1 LNDFAKKASAST
13 MSWAGRLFALAAVV
27 LVASGAAPKAQT
39 ERFPPV
45 AGGNAAPFNDAL
57 VKEKPAAPPHLPI
70 TGITVP
76 HHLLAADLIA
86 RGVWAA
92 SGNSYERIIV
102 ISPDHFRRSKRPLAT
117 TRRGFDTVLGLVDVD
132 QAAADVL
139 INRADMVDD
148 SDLFVHEHGI
158 TAVLPF
164 LHAVFPGT
172 PIVPVTLG
180 IGTEPQD
187 WDAAV
192 DLLKEIVTPR
202 TLVVQSTDY
211 SHYLLPQIARA
222 RDQETLN
229 VIATDD
235 PPAISALRQSNHLDS
250 KASQYVQM
258 RLQQEV
264 FHSHGAVIA
273 NRNAVE
279 YADENAPSTSYVVT
293 IYATDETV
301 LSTLVYPDQ
310 QITYFG
316 GDVFLGRR
324 FTHSLLNKNGQSAVI
339 DGVRHLTAG
348 QPLVVN
354 LEGVITAELPIGIPP
369 ERHLMDDGI
378 AGPILQAINVTAAGL
393 ANNHSFDLG
402 PDGLI
407 ASKKTLRARGIRPL
421 PHAAVVDLGA
431 FRLVTLNFVGSG
443 DTKGY
448 PVVRRTDAR
457 RRPLD
462 ITRLCASAAPPP
474 LVALVHWGTEYTSQT
489 GPTEQQIGEELA
501 ACGVNLIIGAHSH
514 QASRKL
520 ELVGGGETL
529 MFYSLGNL
537 LFDQVSPRGS
547 GALVEL
553 RIFKQGTFATRVIE
567 APNFY
572 VAAARD

>member
-1 LNDFAKKASAST
+1 
-13 MSWAGRLFALAAVV
+13 MRLLAQVMAVAAALLGWCMGLRAEA
-27 LVASGAAPKAQT
+27 L
-39 ERFPPV
+39 RFPPV
-45 AGGNAAPFNDAL
+45 AGGNAELFNEAL
-57 VKEKPAAPPHLPI
+57 AKERPAAARHVPV

-76 HHLLAADLIA
+76 HHLLAPDLIA
-86 RGVWAA
+86 RGMWAA
-92 SGNSYERIIV
+92 AGNSYERIII
-102 ISPDHFRRSKRPLAT
+102 ISPDHFRRSHHPLAT
-117 TRRGFDTVLGLVDVD
+117 TTRGFDTLLGPVDVD
-132 QAAADVL
+132 QAAAGVL
-139 INRADMVDD
+139 INRPDLVDD
-148 SDLFVHEHGI
+148 SDLFMHEHGI
-158 TAVLPF
+158 TAILPF

-180 IGTEPQD
+180 IGTEQQD

-192 DLLKEIVTPR
+192 ELLKQIVTPR

-211 SHYLLPQIARA
+211 SHYLLPEIARA

-235 PPAISALRQSNHLDS
+235 PAAIAGLRQSNHLDS

-258 RLQQEV
+258 RLQQDV
-264 FHSHGAVIA
+264 FHSHAAVIA
-273 NRNAVE
+273 NRNAFE
-279 YADENAPSTSYVVT
+279 YVHESGPSTSYMVT
-293 IYATDETV
+293 VYATDETA

-324 FTHSLLNKNGQSAVI
+324 FTIPLLGKDEQSAVI
-339 DGVRHLTAG
+339 EGVRRMTAG

-354 LEGVITAELPIGIPP
+354 LEGVITAVPPIGIPP
-369 ERHLMDDGI
+369 ERHVMDDGL
-378 AGPILQAINVTAAGL
+378 AGPILQAINVAAAGL

-402 PDGLI
+402 PDGLA
-407 ASKKTLRARGIRPL
+407 ASVKTLTARGIRPL

-431 FRLVTLNFVGSG
+431 FRLVALNFVGSG

-448 PVVRRTDAR
+448 PVVRRTDPR
-457 RRPLD
+457 GRPLAITD
-462 ITRLCASAAPPP
+462 ITRLCASRALPP

-489 GPTEQQIGEELA
+489 GPGERQIAEELA
-501 ACGVNLIIGAHSH
+501 ACGVSLVIGAHSH
-514 QASRKL
+514 QASAKL
-520 ELVGGGETL
+520 EMVGGGETL

-553 RIFKQGTFATRVIE
+553 RVFKQGTFATRVIP
-567 APNFY
+567 APNLY
-572 VAAARD
+572 EAAAKD